1 MFFTGV
7 EQSSVNV
14 DSRGDYPPDS
24 NANAK
29 IASHATM
36 TSAATAPAVI
46 FAFSFSE

>member
-1 MFFTGV
+1 MSSQKV
-7 EQSSVNV
+7 EQSSVIVARRV
-14 DSRGDYPPDS
+14 DNHPDN

-46 FAFSFSE
+46 FAFSFSV